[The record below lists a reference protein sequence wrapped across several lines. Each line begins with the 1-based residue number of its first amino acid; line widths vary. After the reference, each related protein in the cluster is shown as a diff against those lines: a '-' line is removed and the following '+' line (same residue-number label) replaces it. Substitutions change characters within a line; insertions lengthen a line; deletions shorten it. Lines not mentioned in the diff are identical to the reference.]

1 MRAVAV
7 ALSCLLSLPAS
18 AAGPFGKIVV
28 GNWSGGTFTSDATG
42 AFSHCAV
49 SARYKSGVTMLTSVT
64 ADYTWLLGFSKPGWT
79 LRTGETLKLR
89 LVFDRRS
96 TIDVVANI
104 KSPTLLTIAMPAQ
117 SALISAFRQGRYL
130 ELVANDAR
138 YTFALTSTGEML
150 PALVECVKQSGNVR
164 GPVSPDAP
172 ADARSDPQRRETLER
187 DRAARV
193 EKKALLEKTRDLISG
208 KMLACIGREGAS
220 MLLTDEKA
228 EVVAK
233 AAMLF
238 CKNDVDALTNATI
251 ELIENE
257 EGRPANRG
265 AIREAAEKRVQEV
278 VTAHIIRTRGNMLN
292 KRMAPPKPAAP
303 ARPADPAGRP
313 AQML

>member
-7 ALSCLLSLPAS
+7 ALSCLLPLPAV

-28 GNWSGGTFTSDATG
+28 GNWSGGTFTNDQTG

-64 ADYTWLLGFSKPGWT
+64 ADFTWLLGFTKPDWT

-89 LVFDRRS
+89 LVFDRSS

-117 SALISAFRQGRYL
+117 SALINAFRKGRYL

-164 GPVSPDAP
+164 GPVSPGTP
-172 ADARSDPQRRETLER
+172 AETRSDPQATEK
-187 DRAARV
+187 DKAARAD
-193 EKKALLEKTRDLISG
+193 KKALLEKTRVLITG

-238 CKNDVDALTNATI
+238 CKSDVDALTNATI
-251 ELIENE
+251 ELIETE
-257 EGRPANRG
+257 EGRPTNRG
-265 AIREAAEKRVQEV
+265 AVREAAEKRVQEV

-292 KRMAPPKPAAP
+292 KQVPPGNSAPNPPS
-303 ARPADPAGRP
+303 DPASRP
-313 AQML
+313 SQML

>member
-1 MRAVAV
+1 MRAVLV
-7 ALSCLLSLPAS
+7 ALSCLLSLPAG

-28 GNWSGGTFTSDATG
+28 GNWSGGTFTNDRTG

-64 ADYTWLLGFSKPGWT
+64 ADFTWLLGFSKPGWT

-96 TIDVVANI
+96 TIDVTANI

-117 SALISAFRQGRYL
+117 SALINAFRQGRYL

-138 YTFALTSTGEML
+138 YTFALTSTSEML
-150 PALVECVKQSGNVR
+150 PALVECVKQSGDVR
-164 GPVSPDAP
+164 GPVSPGAP
-172 ADARSDPQRRETLER
+172 ADARANPQATEK
-187 DRAARV
+187 DKAARA

-265 AIREAAEKRVQEV
+265 AVREAAEKRVQEV

-292 KRMAPPKPAAP
+292 RRRAPGNPAP
-303 ARPADPAGRP
+303 NQPSDPASRP
-313 AQML
+313 SQML

>member
-28 GNWSGGTFTSDATG
+28 GNWSGGTFTNDTTG

-64 ADYTWLLGFSKPGWT
+64 AQFSWLLGFSKPDWT

-89 LVFDRRS
+89 LVFDRSS

-117 SALISAFRQGRYL
+117 SALIDAFRKGRYL

-164 GPVSPDAP
+164 GPISPGAP
-172 ADARSDPQRRETLER
+172 AEARANPQATEK
-187 DRAARV
+187 DKAARA

-238 CKNDVDALTNATI
+238 CKSDVDALTNATI

-257 EGRPANRG
+257 EGRPANRS
-265 AIREAAEKRVQEV
+265 AVREAAEKRVQEV
-278 VTAHIIRTRGNMLN
+278 VTAHVIRTRGNMLN
-292 KRMAPPKPAAP
+292 KRVPPGNSVPSQP
-303 ARPADPAGRP
+303 SDPASRP
-313 AQML
+313 SQML

>member
-7 ALSCLLSLPAS
+7 ALSCLLSLPAA

-28 GNWSGGTFTSDATG
+28 GNWSGGTFTNDATG

-64 ADYTWLLGFSKPGWT
+64 ADFTWLLGFTKPDWT

-89 LVFDRRS
+89 LVFDRSS

-117 SALISAFRQGRYL
+117 SALINAFRQGRYL

-164 GPVSPDAP
+164 GPVSPGAP
-172 ADARSDPQRRETLER
+172 AEARSDPQAAEKEK
-187 DRAARV
+187 AARA
-193 EKKALLEKTRDLISG
+193 EKKVLLEKTRDLISG

-257 EGRPANRG
+257 QGRPANRG
-265 AIREAAEKRVQEV
+265 AVREAAEKRVQEV
-278 VTAHIIRTRGNMLN
+278 VTAHIIRTRGNMLD
-292 KRMAPPKPAAP
+292 KRVPPGNPAPG
-303 ARPADPAGRP
+303 RPADPGARP
-313 AQML
+313 SQML

>member
-1 MRAVAV
+1 MRAVVV
-7 ALSCLLSLPAS
+7 ALMSLLSLPAG

-28 GNWSGGTFTSDATG
+28 GNWSGGTFTNDATG

-49 SARYKSGVTMLTSVT
+49 SARYRSGVTMLTSVT
-64 ADYTWLLGFSKPGWT
+64 AQFTWLLGFSKPDWT

-89 LVFDRRS
+89 LVFDRSS

-104 KSPTLLTIAMPAQ
+104 KSPTLVTIAMPAQ
-117 SALISAFRQGRYL
+117 SALINAFRQGRFL
-130 ELVANDAR
+130 ELIANDAR

-150 PALVECVKQSGNVR
+150 PALVECV
-164 GPVSPDAP
+164 
-172 ADARSDPQRRETLER
+172 
-187 DRAARV
+187 
-193 EKKALLEKTRDLISG
+193 

-257 EGRPANRG
+257 QGRPANRG
-265 AIREAAEKRVQEV
+265 AVREAAEKRVQEV

-292 KRMAPPKPAAP
+292 RRQTPGPAPVQPS
-303 ARPADPAGRP
+303 DPASRP
-313 AQML
+313 SQML

>member
-1 MRAVAV
+1 MRAVVV
-7 ALSCLLSLPAS
+7 ALMSLLSLPAG

-28 GNWSGGTFTSDATG
+28 GNWSGGTFTNDATG

-64 ADYTWLLGFSKPGWT
+64 AQFTWLLGFSKPDWT

-89 LVFDRRS
+89 LVFDRSS

-104 KSPTLLTIAMPAQ
+104 KSPTLVTIAMPAQ
-117 SALISAFRQGRYL
+117 SALINAFRQGRFL
-130 ELVANDAR
+130 ELIANDAR
-138 YTFALTSTGEML
+138 HTFALTSTGEML
-150 PALVECVKQSGNVR
+150 PALVECVKQSANVR
-164 GPVSPDAP
+164 GPVTPGAP
-172 ADARSDPQRRETLER
+172 AQAQTPEATEKE
-187 DRAARV
+187 RAARA

-257 EGRPANRG
+257 QGRPANRG
-265 AIREAAEKRVQEV
+265 AVREAAEKRVQEV

-292 KRMAPPKPAAP
+292 RRQTPGPAPVQPS
-303 ARPADPAGRP
+303 DPASRP
-313 AQML
+313 SQML

>member
-1 MRAVAV
+1 MRAA
-7 ALSCLLSLPAS
+7 ALALTCLLSLPAH

-28 GNWSGGTFTSDATG
+28 GNWSGGTFTNDATG

-64 ADYTWLLGFSKPGWT
+64 AQFAWLLGFSRPEWK
-79 LRTGETLKLR
+79 LKTGETLKLR
-89 LVFDRRS
+89 LVFDRSS

-104 KSPTLLTIAMPAQ
+104 KSPTLVTIAMPAQ
-117 SALISAFRQGRYL
+117 SALIEAFRQGRYL

-164 GPVSPDAP
+164 GPVTPGTPVDAN
-172 ADARSDPQRRETLER
+172 AVEK
-187 DRAARV
+187 DRAARA
-193 EKKALLEKTRDLISG
+193 EKKALLEKTSELISG

-257 EGRPANRG
+257 EGRPTNRG
-265 AIREAAEKRVQEV
+265 AVREAAEKRVQEV

-292 KRMAPPKPAAP
+292 KRQAPGNPAP
-303 ARPADPAGRP
+303 TQPSDPASRP
-313 AQML
+313 SQML

>member
-1 MRAVAV
+1 VMRAA
-7 ALSCLLSLPAS
+7 ALALICLLPLSAQ

-28 GNWSGGTFTSDATG
+28 GNWSGGTFTNDQTG

-64 ADYTWLLGFSKPGWT
+64 AQYSWLLGFTKPNWT

-89 LVFDRRS
+89 LVFDRSS
-96 TIDVVANI
+96 TIDVTANI

-150 PALVECVKQSGNVR
+150 PALVECVKQSANVR
-164 GPVSPDAP
+164 GPATPGAP
-172 ADARSDPQRRETLER
+172 AQAQTPETTEK
-187 DRAARV
+187 DRAART
-193 EKKALLEKTRDLISG
+193 EKKALLEKTRDLIRS
-208 KMLACIGREGAS
+208 KMLACIGREGAP

-238 CKNDVDALTNATI
+238 CKGDVDALTNATI
-251 ELIENE
+251 ELIETE
-257 EGRPANRG
+257 EGRPTNRG
-265 AIREAAEKRVQEV
+265 LIREAAERRVQDV
-278 VTAHIIRTRGNMLN
+278 VTAHIIRARGEMLG
-292 KRMAPPKPAAP
+292 KGQ
-303 ARPADPAGRP
+303 RPVDPAPSRP
-313 AQML
+313 SDPASRPSQML

>member
-1 MRAVAV
+1 MRAALV
-7 ALSCLLSLPAS
+7 ALICLVSLPAI

-28 GNWSGGTFTSDATG
+28 GNWSGGTFTNDATG

-64 ADYTWLLGFSKPGWT
+64 AQMTWLLGFTRPDWK
-79 LRTGETLKLR
+79 LRTGETLNLR
-89 LVFDRRS
+89 LVFDRSS

-104 KSPTLLTIAMPAQ
+104 KSPTLLTISMPAQ
-117 SALISAFRQGRYL
+117 SALINAFRQGRFL
-130 ELVANDAR
+130 ELLANDAR

-164 GPVSPDAP
+164 SPVVPGAP
-172 ADARSDPQRRETLER
+172 VDARSDAERREASEK
-187 DRAARV
+187 DRAARA
-193 EKKALLEKTRDLISG
+193 EKKALLEKTRDLIRG

-238 CKNDVDALTNATI
+238 CKSDVDALMNATI
-251 ELIENE
+251 ELIETE

-265 AIREAAEKRVQEV
+265 AVRDAAEKRVQEV
-278 VTAHIIRTRGNMLN
+278 VTAHIIRTRGEILN
-292 KRMAPPKPAAP
+292 KGLRPDNPAPS
-303 ARPADPAGRP
+303 RPSDPASRP
-313 AQML
+313 SQML